1 MNDEKSQKVPLG
13 KRIAFAFGEVG
24 DNTAMQTF
32 SFLIFT
38 FYFAIV
44 GVEVLWITTG
54 FIIWSLWNSIND
66 PLIGYLSDRTKS
78 KWGRRI
84 PWMAV
89 ATIPLAIVMILLFTP
104 PIALNS
110 PTLNFVYFIIILM
123 AFDTTYTMFNLNY
136 NAVFSEMYV
145 TMEARSSTGK
155 VRISFVMVAL
165 IFAFLLPTII
175 IENILGVNPDTLLPD
190 PNTLGQ
196 YQLIGIIAAI
206 IIVISYFIVLKFG
219 VKEPK
224 HISNDANTAMSF
236 TKTITATF
244 KNKSF
249 RWFLIPT
256 LGTWIV
262 INILPTLAP
271 LFMTHALNLDTD
283 LIGILLAVEFIVA
296 AISTPLWE
304 KIRVKKGARMTG
316 LIGILVWIFPVI
328 LFAFSVN
335 VEMAFIVQIF
345 NGIGLGGALYFYDQC
360 IAEIIDEDEIAHG
373 TRRSGIYYAV
383 LNFFIRLSHVINFFL
398 IGVVFT
404 TTNWYEYDPNP
415 GVDTIFGLQILMGI
429 YPAIV
434 LGLSLVGLYFYP
446 IKGQRLT
453 ENRIKL
459 VELHEKKKTAPSK
472 TTEERLH

>member
-1 MNDEKSQKVPLG
+1 
-13 KRIAFAFGEVG
+13 
-24 DNTAMQTF
+24 MQTF

-54 FIIWSLWNSIND
+54 FIIWSLWNAIND

-110 PTLNFVYFIIILM
+110 PTINFVYFIIILM

-136 NAVFSEMYV
+136 NAVFSEMFV

-165 IFAFLLPTII
+165 IFAFLLPTLI
-175 IENILGVNPDTLLPD
+175 IEDMLGTN
-190 PNTLGQ
+190 PNTIAQ
-196 YQLIGIIAAI
+196 YQLTGIIAAI
-206 IIVISYFIVLKFG
+206 IIIISYFIVLKFG

-224 HISNDANTAMSF
+224 HLSRDAETAMSF
-236 TKTITATF
+236 TKTIKLTF
-244 KNKSF
+244 KNKPF

-271 LFMTHALNLDTD
+271 LFMRHALLILDTE
-283 LIGILLAVEFIVA
+283 LIGILLAVEFIIA
-296 AISTPLWE
+296 ALSTPLWE

-328 LFAFSVN
+328 LFAFSVS
-335 VEMAFIVQIF
+335 VEMAFVVQIF

-360 IAEIIDEDEIAHG
+360 IAEIIDEDEITHG

-383 LNFFIRLSHVINFFL
+383 LNFFIRLSAVINFFL

-404 TTNWYEYDPNP
+404 TTNWYDYDPNP
-415 GVDTIFGLQILMGI
+415 AVNTVFGLQILMGI

-434 LGLSLVGLYFYP
+434 LVLSLVGLYFYP
-446 IKGQRLT
+446 IKGQRLA
-453 ENRIKL
+453 ENRRKL
-459 VELHEKKKTAPSK
+459 TELHEKKR
-472 TTEERLH
+472 TTPR

>member
-1 MNDEKSQKVPLG
+1 MTEEKSQKVPLG
-13 KRIAFAFGEVG
+13 KRIAFAIGEVG

-84 PWMAV
+84 PWMAI

-104 PIALNS
+104 PIALNQ
-110 PTLNFVYFIIILM
+110 PNVNFAYFIIILM

-145 TMEARSSTGK
+145 TMEERSSTGK
-155 VRISFVMVAL
+155 IRISFVMVAL
-165 IFAFLLPTII
+165 IFAFLLPTLI
-175 IENILGVNPDTLLPD
+175 IENILGVDPVTLAPD

-196 YQLIGIIAAI
+196 YQLTGIIAAI

-224 HISNDANTAMSF
+224 HISKDADTAMSF
-236 TKTITATF
+236 TKTIKTTF

-249 RWFLIPT
+249 LWFLIPT

-328 LFAFSVN
+328 LFAFSIN
-335 VEMAFIVQIF
+335 VEMAIIVQIF

-383 LNFFIRLSHVINFFL
+383 LNFFIRFSAVINFFL

-404 TTNWYEYDPNP
+404 TTNWYDYDPNP
-415 GVDTIFGLQILMGI
+415 DVNTIFGLQILMGI

-434 LGLSLVGLYFYP
+434 LGLSLVGMYFYP
-446 IKGQRLT
+446 IKGQRLA
-453 ENRIKL
+453 ENRRKL
-459 VELHEKKKTAPSK
+459 AELHEMKRTTPNKTS
-472 TTEERLH
+472 EERFP